1 MYHVMCHVT
10 CQVTDHVMKHSTKHI
25 QGTEEQD
32 NKDVKLSLQ
41 LATPSVYELPATQAQ
56 CLGYLSATPP
66 LGLSTFNLGPV
77 DHPATPLA
85 HGLPATWAQCLGYF
99 LAMLPLG

>member
-10 CQVTDHVMKHSTKHI
+10 CQVTDYVMKHSTKHI

-41 LATPSVYELPATQAQ
+41 LATPSVYELPATQA
-56 CLGYLSATPP
+56 
-66 LGLSTFNLGPV
+66 
-77 DHPATPLA
+77 
-85 HGLPATWAQCLGYF
+85 
-99 LAMLPLG
+99 